1 MPLQLTYEQK
11 APGVFTLQLAGS
23 LDTDTYQDYE
33 AEVDKLY
40 AEFPVVKVIILDLE
54 GLTYI
59 SSAGVRVILATKKR
73 LKGMGGELGILHMQ
87 PQIEKVFAII
97 KALPSLQVYGSI
109 AELDAYL
116 KAIQKKVVAGEM

>member
-1 MPLQLTYEQK
+1 MSLTIKYELK
-11 APGVFTLQLAGS
+11 APGVITVVLAGS
-23 LDTDTYQDYE
+23 LDTDTYQAYE
-33 AEVDKLY
+33 TEIDKLY
-40 AEFPVVKVIILDLE
+40 AEFPVIKVIVLDLE
-54 GLTYI
+54 GLSYI

-73 LKGMGGELGILHMQ
+73 LKSMDGELGILNMQ

-116 KAIQKKVVAGEM
+116 KAIQKKVVEGDL